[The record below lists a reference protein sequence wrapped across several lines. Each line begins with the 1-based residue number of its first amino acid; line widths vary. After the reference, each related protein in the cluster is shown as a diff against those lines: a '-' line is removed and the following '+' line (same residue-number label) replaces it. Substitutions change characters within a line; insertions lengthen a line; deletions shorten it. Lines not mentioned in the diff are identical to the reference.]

1 MLDLDTK
8 RLMEQHKTM
17 YQSGLTLDVDY
28 RIEMLK
34 KLKAQVIANEDKIAE
49 ALYQDLGKS
58 VHETLTTEIGQVTSE
73 IKSLIKLLKRMKRRN
88 RKTTNIVNL
97 PSKSYT
103 IREPYGTVLVIS
115 PWNYPFQLAL
125 APIAG
130 AIAGGNTVVLKPSE
144 ISANTSVL
152 LQELMEL
159 TFDDGLVSV
168 IQGGVDVTTALLE
181 ERFDKIFFTG
191 SPKVGSIIMEKAAK
205 HLTPVV
211 LELGGKSPCVVDKNT
226 NIMIAARRIVFGK
239 ASNSGQTC
247 VAPDYLL
254 LHEDIKDEFY
264 EAFKQVAEEFYDHE
278 FEVNRDYGRMI
289 NERNYER
296 VAAYLKDGQIIYGG
310 GHSKDN
316 LHIDL
321 TLLEVQSLNVP
332 VMEEEIFGPI
342 LPVMTFT
349 SLDEVISIV
358 ECNPDPLAMY
368 VFSNDKHVVDTLL
381 HKVRFGGGCVND
393 TLMHLSNDN
402 LPFGGRGTSG
412 MGNYHGKYS
421 IDAFTHEKAI
431 LHSSMGFDLKL
442 KYPPFKKEN
451 IPVIKWLLY

>member
-1 MLDLDTK
+1 MSDTK
-8 RLMEQHKTM
+8 LLMEQHKRF
-17 YQSGLTLDVDY
+17 YRSGSTLNVDY
-28 RIEMLK
+28 RINALM
-34 KLKAQVIANEDKIAE
+34 KLKENVIAYEDKIAH

-73 IKSLIKLLKRMKRRN
+73 IKALIKLLKKMKRRN
-88 RKTTNIVNL
+88 RKTTNMVNL

-103 IREPYGTVLVIS
+103 IKEPYGTVLVIS
-115 PWNYPFQLAL
+115 PWNYPFQLAM

-130 AIAGGNTVVLKPSE
+130 AIAGGNTIVLKPSE
-144 ISANTSVL
+144 ISSHTSEL
-152 LQELMEL
+152 LQTLLDE

-168 IQGGVDVTTALLE
+168 VQGGVDETTALLE

-226 NIMIAARRIVFGK
+226 NIITAARRIVFGK

-254 LHEDIKDEFY
+254 LHEDIKDSFY
-264 EAFKQVAEEFYDHE
+264 EAFKQVAEEFYAHE
-278 FEVNRDYGRMI
+278 FELNKDYGRMI

-296 VAAYLKDGQIIYGG
+296 VASFLKDGLIVYGG
-310 GHSKDN
+310 GHSKDS

-321 TLLEVQSLNVP
+321 TLLELSSLDVS
-332 VMEEEIFGPI
+332 VMGEEIFGPV
-342 LPVMTFT
+342 LPVVVY
-349 SLDEVISIV
+349 SDLDEAMAVI
-358 ECNPDPLAMY
+358 ERNPDPLALY
-368 VFSNDKHVVDTLL
+368 VFSDNNHVVDTLL

-431 LHSSMGFDLKL
+431 LHSSMGFDLKI

-451 IPVIKWLLY
+451 IPVLKWLLY